1 MENCVD
7 GQYLLDF
14 GEPLIY
20 IKPTSEWTPE
30 ERSAVKSIQ
39 FSKKEGIK
47 VEMSDKLGALRLLSD
62 IAGLSKQSVEISGAG
77 GQPIALNLIFQDDEE
92 GKEGKEG
99 EEINKDE
106 DPGHPNA
113 VPSSERVEDQDP

>member
-62 IAGLSKQSVEISGAG
+62 IAGLSKQSVEISGTN
-77 GQPIALNLIFQDDEE
+77 GQPLALNLIFQEE
-92 GKEGKEG
+92 GEKAR
-99 EEINKDE
+99 NDE
-106 DPGHPNA
+106 DPGHQDALSP
-113 VPSSERVEDQDP
+113 PDRVEERDS